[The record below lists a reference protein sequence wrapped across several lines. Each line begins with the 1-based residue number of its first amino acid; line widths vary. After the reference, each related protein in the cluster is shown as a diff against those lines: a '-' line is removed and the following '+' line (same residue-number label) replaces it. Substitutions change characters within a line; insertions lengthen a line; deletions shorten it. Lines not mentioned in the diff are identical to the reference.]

1 MIRYSLQRECLENI
15 EAFSD
20 EHINREMAVIE
31 SVIDIF
37 DKTVLMMELSNNDVD
52 VPDCSMFMES
62 AFFQEMNE
70 TPTENAQSQAGG
82 DPPVENIEK
91 TEQNNAQT
99 TGDNNTQQTN
109 NNNEQKKPPTEAER
123 KKYNSEHQF
132 RQMNKKGNIEHMFI
146 SIITFIPRFFGF
158 LIQCGVKFFKKLF
171 NTNADESVEKADT
184 SMQNLTKEEVLNAI
198 NDAEKSQNDNNNNNN
213 NNQTQSNTPPQ
224 NANNTQP
231 QQEQADNMGTLDINS
246 MNWKWY
252 NTNNVV
258 AGIRKCMM
266 TLTNILNNID
276 SMLTDNTTLD
286 LKKQIDD
293 CQSII
298 KNSISSNDGIMMS
311 GKDVVKSKD
320 MIKDQL
326 DRFGKLCG
334 DLKNAFESRKDKFL
348 KIFEKNN
355 DKNARI
361 NELKQSCVA
370 LRNFSKTTS
379 ESLDKVYKSYSK
391 LVTKAI
397 AINNAADSKNN
408 NGNVNNGGENNG
420 NVSGTQNNQPT
431 TQ

>member
-1 MIRYSLQRECLENI
+1 MIRYSLQTECLENI

-20 EHINREMAVIE
+20 EQMNREMAVIE

-37 DKTVLMMELSNNDVD
+37 DKTVLMMELSNNDID

-62 AFFQEMNE
+62 AFFQEF
-70 TPTENAQSQAGG
+70 
-82 DPPVENIEK
+82 DPPNGQTTEGGEGGEEGK
-91 TEQNNAQT
+91 TTSAAQT
-99 TGDNNTQQTN
+99 GQQQNDGQTGNNTQKT
-109 NNNEQKKPPTEAER
+109 PPTEAER

-132 RQMNKKGNIEHMFI
+132 RQMNKKGKIENIFI
-146 SIITFIPRFFGF
+146 SIIAFIPRFFGF

-171 NTNADESVEKADT
+171 NKNADESVEKADT

-198 NDAEKSQNDNNNNNN
+198 NDADQAKSQNDNNNN
-213 NNQTQSNTPPQ
+213 QTQADASPPNT
-224 NANNTQP
+224 NNIQP
-231 QQEQADNMGTLDINS
+231 QQEQADNIGSLDINS
-246 MNWKWY
+246 LNWKWY

-298 KNSISSNDGIMMS
+298 KNSISSDAGIMMS

-326 DRFGKLCG
+326 NRFGKLCG

-355 DKNARI
+355 DKNAKI

-379 ESLDKVYKSYSK
+379 ENLDKVYKSYSQI
-391 LVTKAI
+391 VTNAI

-408 NGNVNNGGENNG
+408 NGGENNG
-420 NVSGTQNNQPT
+420 EENQSKQPNA
-431 TQ
+431 

>member
-1 MIRYSLQRECLENI
+1 MIKYSLQTECLENI

-62 AFFQEMNE
+62 AFFQEGDND
-70 TPTENAQSQAGG
+70 TPTGNDQIATGGEGGEVGQSASA
-82 DPPVENIEK
+82 
-91 TEQNNAQT
+91 AQT
-99 TGDNNTQQTN
+99 GQQQNDGQTGNNTQKT
-109 NNNEQKKPPTEAER
+109 PPTEAER

-132 RQMNKKGNIEHMFI
+132 RQMNKKGKIENIFI
-146 SIITFIPRFFGF
+146 SIIAFIPRFFGF

-171 NTNADESVEKADT
+171 NKNADESVEKADT
-184 SMQNLTKEEVLNAI
+184 SMQNLTKEEVLNTI
-198 NDAEKSQNDNNNNNN
+198 NDADQAKPQKDN
-213 NNQTQSNTPPQ
+213 NNQTRADASPPNT
-224 NANNTQP
+224 NNIQP
-231 QQEQADNMGTLDINS
+231 QQEQADNIGTLDINS
-246 MNWKWY
+246 LNWKWF

-276 SMLTDNTTLD
+276 SMLTDNTTFD

-298 KNSISSNDGIMMS
+298 KNSISSDSSIMMS

-326 DRFGKLCG
+326 NRFGKLCG

-355 DKNARI
+355 DKNAKI

-379 ESLDKVYKSYSK
+379 ENLDKVCKSYSQI
-391 LVTKAI
+391 VTKAI

-408 NGNVNNGGENNG
+408 NGGENNG
-420 NVSGTQNNQPT
+420 GQNQNN
-431 TQ
+431 